1 MTVASIYSYLGIYAT
16 HPVFLPS
23 SEITSASLGSY
34 PGEDTH
40 PFIPERSSLD
50 CCSFSSILITGHIDT
65 KSHPKDL
72 LYSRQKSSSP
82 LLQRSHPLLTAFALP
97 NTAVP
102 SIACW
107 LQVIRG
113 QEEVWALRSVE
124 HLFCLLRGAL
134 LSSTKTSRPA
144 EQAVVGAG
152 SKVFL
157 VGH

>member
-1 MTVASIYSYLGIYAT
+1 MTLASIYSYLGIYAT

-50 CCSFSSILITGHIDT
+50 FGLLQFLIDFNHRTYWYQDQYV
-65 KSHPKDL
+65 

-82 LLQRSHPLLTAFALP
+82 PLQRSNPLLTAFALP